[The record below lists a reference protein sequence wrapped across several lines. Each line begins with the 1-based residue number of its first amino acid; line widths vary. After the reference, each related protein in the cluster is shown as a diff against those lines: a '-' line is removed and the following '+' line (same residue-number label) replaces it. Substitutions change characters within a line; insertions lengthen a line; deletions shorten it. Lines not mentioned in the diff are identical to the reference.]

1 MKKIIVFIAVSIFL
15 GVGVWKGYQTLH
27 IQQTIQGKQTTS
39 VLGEQAI
46 PHITLTLVEEDTI
59 ATYSNVLAAT
69 VFDALQTVTSE
80 KHIPLKTKKYDF
92 GIFVE
97 EIGNKPTLKDHAWL
111 YFVNSISG
119 DIAADKKTLHTGD
132 SVEWRYMKPTY

>member
-1 MKKIIVFIAVSIFL
+1 MKKIILFFAVSIL
-15 GVGVWKGYQTLH
+15 LVVGVWKGYQTP
-27 IQQTIQGKQTTS
+27 TS

-46 PHITLTLVEEDTI
+46 PRITLTLVEEDTI

-69 VFDALQTVTSE
+69 VFDALQTVTTE

-97 EIGNKPTLKDHAWL
+97 EIGDKPTLKDHAWL
-111 YFVNSISG
+111 YFVNGISG

-132 SVEWRYMKPTY
+132 SIEWRYMKPTY